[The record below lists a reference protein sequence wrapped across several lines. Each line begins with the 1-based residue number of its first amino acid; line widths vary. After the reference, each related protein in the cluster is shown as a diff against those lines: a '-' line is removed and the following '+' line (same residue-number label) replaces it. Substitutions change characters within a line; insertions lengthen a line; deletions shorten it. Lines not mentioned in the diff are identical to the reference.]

1 MHARLHELLRNR
13 RANLITYS
21 APAERIYLLRNRR
34 ANQPLLES
42 LINYLINSA
51 TQSISRDIQGATG
64 RTLYIIFHALV

>member
-1 MHARLHELLRNR
+1 MHARLHELFRNR

-42 LINYLINSA
+42 LINYLGDPKA
-51 TQSISRDIQGATG
+51 LEGISKEQLAAPFI
-64 RTLYIIFHALV
+64 